1 MRSPSGNTQLNLRFG
16 ITIAPHCEFVT
27 QKSSACGQATQTVVS
42 RVSVLAQK
50 LGPMPFPSCRTG
62 KRRSSQRS
70 CTSIRCACALSEPHF
85 PGAIFYDIPCVIRTS
100 TGWVLLRARL
110 PDQAVRE
117 CGKAL
122 DLDPRFVR
130 GHLCLGEA
138 YEQKGDG
145 DRAAQ
150 EFLEAKVLGGDAM
163 EVIAA
168 LKQATASAGY
178 IGYFRT
184 RLVQLTEKAKTG
196 YVSPYDVA
204 DIYVRLGNQEEAMR
218 WLNKALEEHSPYL
231 VNLQIEPRLDRLR
244 SDRRFQELVQR
255 VGLTDVKV
263 LPIDPHSVR
272 SSIN

>member
-1 MRSPSGNTQLNLRFG
+1 MEVFDWDWRGSDKEFLKAIELSPNDATAHHRYAIHLAAMGRLPDSLR
-16 ITIAPHCEFVT
+16 EMY
-27 QKSSACGQATQTVVS
+27 QAED
-42 RVSVLAQK
+42 LD
-50 LGPMPFPSCRTG
+50 P
-62 KRRSSQRS
+62 
-70 CTSIRCACALSEPHF
+70 LSP
-85 PGAIFYDIPCVIRTS
+85 VIRTS